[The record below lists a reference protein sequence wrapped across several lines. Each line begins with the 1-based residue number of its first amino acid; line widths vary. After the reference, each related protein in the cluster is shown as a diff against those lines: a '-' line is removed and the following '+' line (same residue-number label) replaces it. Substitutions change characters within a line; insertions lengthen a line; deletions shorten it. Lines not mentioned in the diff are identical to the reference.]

1 MSTQI
6 FDLCR
11 KERISDLPSRKAVA
25 QPWGTVGHCGQETV
39 AGRYAAQLMEPVPD
53 IHPELFE
60 RVSATSYRAR
70 GPGSEVVPVVHGK
83 GVTFF
88 GGAQAISR

>member
-11 KERISDLPSRKAVA
+11 KERISDLPSWKPVA
-25 QPWGTVGHCGQETV
+25 QPWGTVGHCGQEAV
-39 AGRYAAQLMEPVPD
+39 AGRDAAQFMEPVTD
-53 IHPELFE
+53 IHPELFK
-60 RVSATSYRAR
+60 RASATGHSAR